1 MTCTG
6 LVEQRT
12 LKMLMRVRS
21 PPSTVSVVLAEAG
34 CRSKAWCPA
43 LSQMLL
49 TGEVV
54 DTRGQSPAWCLTADP
69 RHDQKLTLISW
80 TVEPLLHTAGQA
92 VWCEVWEK
100 VRSQSAIPVIQK
112 ADPHLAE
119 SEPSTLGFE
128 EHGRSCEKAFFCPW
142 VRPCQHLTHVLRA
155 TGGLEGAATINELMV
170 PEIRG
175 ELPLGHCARHR
186 DTAGAGGEPDLAR
199 VPLPSGTRSRCL
211 MWGVAV
217 TVPEVTGSFHTD
229 RAAGEVASLRNGG

>member
-1 MTCTG
+1 MF
-6 LVEQRT
+6 
-12 LKMLMRVRS
+12 
-21 PPSTVSVVLAEAG
+21 
-34 CRSKAWCPA
+34 
-43 LSQMLL
+43 

-128 EHGRSCEKAFFCPW
+128 EHGRSCEVAGIRNRSPGRRWLKDE
-142 VRPCQHLTHVLRA
+142 
-155 TGGLEGAATINELMV
+155 GGKS
-170 PEIRG
+170 PQK
-175 ELPLGHCARHR
+175 
-186 DTAGAGGEPDLAR
+186 
-199 VPLPSGTRSRCL
+199 
-211 MWGVAV
+211 
-217 TVPEVTGSFHTD
+217 
-229 RAAGEVASLRNGG
+229 